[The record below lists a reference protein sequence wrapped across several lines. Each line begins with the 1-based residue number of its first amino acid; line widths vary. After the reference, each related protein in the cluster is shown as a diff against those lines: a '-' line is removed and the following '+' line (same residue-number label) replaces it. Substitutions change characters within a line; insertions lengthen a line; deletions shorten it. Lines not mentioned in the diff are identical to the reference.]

1 MRKLL
6 FYSQHVLGMGHFVR
20 AMELTRG
27 LRDYRVRFLNGG
39 ESVAE
44 FPHPPWVELVNLPPV
59 KPDAELK
66 YIQATDPSR
75 NLEELK
81 LSRREALLSEYEQ
94 FRPDVLVIELFPFG
108 RRQFVFELLPL
119 LARTRQRGQSTK
131 VVCSVRDIL
140 VTHPEHVHHEQWV
153 CELLNRYFDLV
164 LVHSDPGFQTLQ
176 ETFSRVKDV
185 RTEIR
190 YTGYVAQTPNGQPPE
205 TNGASVRPRQ
215 AGHPTIVVSVGGGRV
230 GYDLLTS
237 AVQASAILEAS
248 QPHRML
254 IFSGPFLPEAQFSEL
269 SRLVAGRPN
278 IKLRRFT
285 HHFLSH
291 LEQADLSI
299 SLGGYNT
306 CMNVLTTRCR
316 ALVLP
321 FAPPGN
327 EEQTIR
333 ANKLERL
340 GLVNVIRPDELGPEA
355 LADKIRASLETE
367 PTPYRLDTRGVEKS
381 AALITALVDGQLD
394 RPRGHKSRA
403 PHTRGN
409 VLGPSASEL
418 KARLEAFEREG
429 RTIDI
434 FLRNDD
440 VGKEDR
446 GLRRL
451 LDLTLARGVPLS
463 LEVIPGVLNGSK
475 EMLLQEYKHF
485 FPTLLELNQH
495 GWEHRNH
502 ELNGTKSEFGA
513 NRSYAQQLEDI
524 ARGKRLLEQAFPDR
538 FHAVF
543 TPPWNRCT
551 EDTLHALDQLGF
563 RVLSRSRGHA
573 EATGHRFREIPITL
587 DLFRWKGGVVL
598 RPSDEILADLM
609 SQMNEGVTIGL
620 MLHHQVMGPDA
631 FAFLEDLLD
640 ELIRYP
646 VVRFHTFRS
655 LMSSIT

>member
-6 FYSQHVLGMGHFVR
+6 FRSQHVLGMGHFVR

-119 LARTRQRGQSTK
+119 LARPRQRGQSTK
-131 VVCSVRDIL
+131 VVCTES
-140 VTHPEHVHHEQWV
+140 
-153 CELLNRYFDLV
+153 RY
-164 LVHSDPGFQTLQ
+164 
-176 ETFSRVKDV
+176 R
-185 RTEIR
+185 
-190 YTGYVAQTPNGQPPE
+190 GYVAQTPNGQPPE

-381 AALITALVDGQLD
+381 AALITALVDGPLD
-394 RPRGHKSRA
+394 RPRGPKSRA

-451 LDLTLARGVPLS
+451 LDLTLARGVP
-463 LEVIPGVLNGSK
+463 PK
-475 EMLLQEYKHF
+475 
-485 FPTLLELNQH
+485 
-495 GWEHRNH
+495 
-502 ELNGTKSEFGA
+502 
-513 NRSYAQQLEDI
+513 
-524 ARGKRLLEQAFPDR
+524 
-538 FHAVF
+538 
-543 TPPWNRCT
+543 
-551 EDTLHALDQLGF
+551 
-563 RVLSRSRGHA
+563 
-573 EATGHRFREIPITL
+573 
-587 DLFRWKGGVVL
+587 
-598 RPSDEILADLM
+598 
-609 SQMNEGVTIGL
+609 
-620 MLHHQVMGPDA
+620 
-631 FAFLEDLLD
+631 
-640 ELIRYP
+640 
-646 VVRFHTFRS
+646 
-655 LMSSIT
+655 